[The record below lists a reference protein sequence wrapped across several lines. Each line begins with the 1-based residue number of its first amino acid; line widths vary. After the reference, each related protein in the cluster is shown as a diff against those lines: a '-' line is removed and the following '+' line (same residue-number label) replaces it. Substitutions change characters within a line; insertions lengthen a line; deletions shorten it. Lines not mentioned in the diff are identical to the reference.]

1 MRKENYGKNKKIVIM
16 AISVIILVAIILI
29 GAFIIY
35 PNICISNI
43 NKNYS
48 LENYDKVVYYSGKL
62 GIIEQY
68 LKNDDEKYIDVQY
81 KVKLSEA
88 TLLIQNNNFYEALC
102 RLEEIEKKDN
112 AIKEKINECNY
123 ELGKKY
129 IDEDNYEEAIKYL
142 IQVIDKEDL
151 KELKDKSYYNIAV
164 KYLES
169 KSYEEALQEIAKIED
184 KNYENLDEI
193 EKKINYEYGKYL
205 LDSKEYNEAVEQLK
219 KVKEY
224 KDTKKYLNKAYMAK
238 AEKGLYKDDVSL
250 SNLEQT
256 IKIYKNVEDNTE
268 YNGIKA
274 SDRKKQLDKAKSIVK
289 AMGKKRATKTYVE
302 TRNVWK
308 YDGRYDSWYIDK
320 PSSEYVETSLELN
333 NDGTFTITG
342 DIYFYAFDDFSSLQK
357 YCTAKWCT
365 RTIEMKNVKQIPSTY
380 KIDDYTQLSYS
391 NGKFKLKYS
400 KKDSYS
406 VSFYNLYKS
415 TVTY

>member
-1 MRKENYGKNKKIVIM
+1 MNVIM
-16 AISVIILVAIILI
+16 
-29 GAFIIY
+29 
-35 PNICISNI
+35 N
-43 NKNYS
+43 
-48 LENYDKVVYYSGKL
+48 LE
-62 GIIEQY
+62 
-68 LKNDDEKYIDVQY
+68 
-81 KVKLSEA
+81 
-88 TLLIQNNNFYEALC
+88 
-102 RLEEIEKKDN
+102 
-112 AIKEKINECNY
+112 
-123 ELGKKY
+123 KKY

-400 KKDSYS
+400 KKDNYS

>member
-1 MRKENYGKNKKIVIM
+1 MEKENNDKTKKIVIIV
-16 AISVIILVAIILI
+16 ISAIILVAIILI

-48 LENYDKVVYYSGKL
+48 LEKYDKVASYSGKL

-88 TLLIQNNNFYEALC
+88 TLLLQNNNFYEALC
-102 RLEEIEKKDN
+102 RLEEIKKKNN
-112 AIKEKINECNY
+112 AIKEKMNECNY

-129 IDEDNYEEAIKYL
+129 INEEKYEEAIKYL
-142 IQVIDKEDL
+142 IQVTDKEDI
-151 KELKDKSYYNIAV
+151 KELKDKSYYNLAV
-164 KYLES
+164 RYLES

-184 KNYENLDEI
+184 KNYENLDKT
-193 EKKINYEYGKYL
+193 EKKINYEYGKNLLKGEKYDDAIAILEKTKGYEDTNSYL
-205 LDSKEYNEAVEQLK
+205 SQ
-219 KVKEY
+219 
-224 KDTKKYLNKAYMAK
+224 AYMAK
-238 AEKGLYKDDVSL
+238 AEKTLKEKELNSE
-250 SNLEQT
+250 SFNS
-256 IKIYKNVEDNTE
+256 IKILYDKVADNTE

-274 SDRKKQLDKAKSIVK
+274 STRKSQLNKVKGIIKAI
-289 AMGKKRATKTYVE
+289 GKKYATKSYTE
-302 TRNVWK
+302 TRHVWK

-320 PSSEYVETSLELN
+320 PSSEYIETSLELN

-342 DIYFYAFDDFSSLQK
+342 DIYFYAFNDFSSIQK

-365 RTIEMKNVKQIPSTY
+365 RSIKIKNVKQIPSTY
-380 KIDDYTQLSYS
+380 KIDDYTQLAYS

-400 KKDSYS
+400 KKDDYS
-406 VSFYNLYKS
+406 INFYNLYKT

>member
-274 SDRKKQLDKAKSIVK
+274 SDRKKQLDNVLNPKS
-289 AMGKKRATKTYVE
+289 
-302 TRNVWK
+302 W
-308 YDGRYDSWYIDK
+308 
-320 PSSEYVETSLELN
+320 
-333 NDGTFTITG
+333 
-342 DIYFYAFDDFSSLQK
+342 
-357 YCTAKWCT
+357 
-365 RTIEMKNVKQIPSTY
+365 
-380 KIDDYTQLSYS
+380 
-391 NGKFKLKYS
+391 
-400 KKDSYS
+400 
-406 VSFYNLYKS
+406 
-415 TVTY
+415 TV